1 MQHSLIVIIW
11 SLFVSFHD
19 FHVTHTTIYYN
30 ADKEA
35 LEITVNAA
43 IEDLERA
50 LEDQT
55 AKKISIG
62 TNAETE
68 SVDQFIEAYFR
79 QRLILAPNNQLS
91 DYEWVGKEVSQ
102 DLHNLY
108 IYFEVINCNQNG
120 TIDSLIMEN
129 NIFTDILPDQSNIVL
144 LEFED
149 QSYNL
154 NFSSTHKRQIIKFI
168 HE

>member
-30 ADKEA
+30 VDKEA
-35 LEITVNAA
+35 IEITVNVA

-68 SVDQFIEAYFR
+68 SVDELIQAYFR
-79 QRLILAPNNQLS
+79 QRLTLVPNNRLTHYQ
-91 DYEWVGKEVSQ
+91 WVGKEVSQ
-102 DLHNLY
+102 ALHNLY
-108 IYFEVINCNQNG
+108 IY
-120 TIDSLIMEN
+120 L
-129 NIFTDILPDQSNIVL
+129 
-144 LEFED
+144 
-149 QSYNL
+149 
-154 NFSSTHKRQIIKFI
+154 
-168 HE
+168 

>member
-1 MQHSLIVIIW
+1 MKYSLIVIIW

-30 ADKEA
+30 ADKES
-35 LEITVNAA
+35 LEITVNVA

-62 TNAETE
+62 TNTETE
-68 SVDQFIEAYFR
+68 SDDQLIEAYFR
-79 QRLILAPNNQLS
+79 QRLRLAPNNHLTHYQ
-91 DYEWVGKEVSQ
+91 WVGKEVSQ

-108 IYFEVINCNQNG
+108 IYFEILECNQNG
-120 TIDSLIMEN
+120 KIESLLLEN
-129 NIFTDILPDQSNIVL
+129 SIFTDILEEQSNIVL
-144 LEFED
+144 VEFGD
-149 QSYNL
+149 KSYNL
-154 NFSSTHKRQIIKFI
+154 TFSRALKSKELKLLN
-168 HE
+168 

>member
-1 MQHSLIVIIW
+1 MQYSLIVIIW

-19 FHVTHTTIYYN
+19 FHVTHTSIYYN

-35 LEITVNAA
+35 IEITVNVA

-68 SVDQFIEAYFR
+68 SVDELIEEYFR
-79 QRLILAPNNQLS
+79 QRLTLAPNNRLTHYQ
-91 DYEWVGKEVSQ
+91 WVGKEVSQ

-108 IYFEVINCNQNG
+108 IYFEVLDCNQNG
-120 TIDSLIMEN
+120 KIETMLIEN
-129 NIFTDILPDQSNIVL
+129 SIFTDILLDQSNIVL
-144 LEFED
+144 VEFGD
-149 QSYNL
+149 KSHNL
-154 NFSSTHKRQIIKFI
+154 TFSRVHKR
-168 HE
+168 HDLTSLN

>member
-35 LEITVNAA
+35 LEIIVNVA

-55 AKKISIG
+55 AKKINIG

-68 SVDQFIEAYFR
+68 SVDQLIEAYFR
-79 QRLILAPNNQLS
+79 QRLTLAPNNRLANYQ
-91 DYEWVGKEVSQ
+91 WVGKEVSK

-108 IYFEVINCNQNG
+108 IYFEVLECNQNG
-120 TIDSLIMEN
+120 TIESLLVEN
-129 NIFTDILPDQSNIVL
+129 SIFTDIIPDQSNIVL
-144 LEFED
+144 VEFGEK
-149 QSYNL
+149 SHNRT
-154 NFSSTHKRQIIKFI
+154 FSRVLKRQ
-168 HE
+168 ELNLLN

>member
-35 LEITVNAA
+35 IEITVNLA

-68 SVDQFIEAYFR
+68 SVDELIQAYFR
-79 QRLILAPNNQLS
+79 QRLTLVPNNRLTHYQ
-91 DYEWVGKEVSQ
+91 WVGKEVSQ

-108 IYFEVINCNQNG
+108 IYFEVLDCNQNG
-120 TIDSLIMEN
+120 KIESLLIEN
-129 NIFTDILPDQSNIVL
+129 SIFTDILPDQSNIVL
-144 LEFED
+144 VEFGD
-149 QSYNL
+149 KSHNL
-154 NFSSTHKRQIIKFI
+154 TFSRAHKR
-168 HE
+168 HDLTGLN

>member
-30 ADKEA
+30 VDKEA
-35 LEITVNAA
+35 IEITVNVA

-55 AKKISIG
+55 AKKVNIG
-62 TNAETE
+62 TNSETE
-68 SVDQFIEAYFR
+68 LEDQLIEAYFR
-79 QRLILAPNNQLS
+79 HRLMLVANNHLTHYQ
-91 DYEWVGKEVSQ
+91 WVGKEISQ

-108 IYFEVINCNQNG
+108 IYFEILECNQNG
-120 TIDSLIMEN
+120 TIESLLIEN
-129 NIFTDILPDQSNIVL
+129 SIFTDILPEQSNIVL
-144 LEFED
+144 LEFGD
-149 QSYNL
+149 KSHNL
-154 NFSSTHKRQIIKFI
+154 TFSRAHKRQDLI
-168 HE
+168 HLN

>member
-11 SLFVSFHD
+11 SLFVSLHD

-35 LEITVNAA
+35 IEITINLA

-68 SVDQFIEAYFR
+68 SVDQLIEAYFR
-79 QRLILAPNNQLS
+79 QRLTLAPNNHLVN
-91 DYEWVGKEVSQ
+91 YHWVGKEVSQ

-108 IYFEVINCNQNG
+108 IYFEILECNHNG
-120 TIDSLIMEN
+120 TIESLLVEN
-129 NIFTDILPDQSNIVL
+129 SIFTDILPDQSNIVL
-144 LEFED
+144 VEFGD
-149 QSYNL
+149 KSHNL
-154 NFSSTHKRQIIKFI
+154 TFSHAYKRHDLKVLT
-168 HE
+168 E

>member
-1 MQHSLIVIIW
+1 MKHSLIVIIW

-35 LEITVNAA
+35 IEITVNVA

-68 SVDQFIEAYFR
+68 SVDELIQAYFR
-79 QRLILAPNNQLS
+79 QRLTLVPNNRLTHYQ
-91 DYEWVGKEVSQ
+91 WVGKEVSQ

-108 IYFEVINCNQNG
+108 IYFEVLDCNQNG
-120 TIDSLIMEN
+120 KIESLLIEN
-129 NIFTDILPDQSNIVL
+129 SIFTDILPEQSNIVL
-144 LEFED
+144 VEFGD
-149 QSYNL
+149 KSHNL
-154 NFSSTHKRQIIKFI
+154 TFSRAHKR
-168 HE
+168 HDLTGLN

>member
-30 ADKEA
+30 ADKET
-35 LEITVNAA
+35 LEITVNVA

-62 TNAETE
+62 INAETE
-68 SVDQFIEAYFR
+68 SVDQLIEAYFR
-79 QRLILAPNNQLS
+79 QRLTLAPNNHLVNYQ
-91 DYEWVGKEVSQ
+91 WVGKEVSQ

-108 IYFEVINCNQNG
+108 IYFEVLDCKQNG
-120 TIDSLIMEN
+120 KIESLLIEN
-129 NIFTDILPDQSNIVL
+129 TIFTDILPDQSNIVL
-144 LEFED
+144 VEFRD
-149 QSYNL
+149 KSHNL
-154 NFSSTHKRQIIKFI
+154 TFSRAHKRQDLTPLN
-168 HE
+168 

>member
-35 LEITVNAA
+35 LEITINVA

-55 AKKISIG
+55 AKKTSID

-68 SVDQFIEAYFR
+68 SVDQLIETYFR
-79 QRLILAPNNQLS
+79 QRLTLAPNNHLVNYQ
-91 DYEWVGKEVSQ
+91 WVGKEVSQ

-108 IYFEVINCNQNG
+108 IYFEVLDCNQNG
-120 TIDSLIMEN
+120 KIESLLVEN
-129 NIFTDILPDQSNIVL
+129 SIFTDILPDQSNIVL
-144 LEFED
+144 VEFGD
-149 QSYNL
+149 KSHNL
-154 NFSSTHKRQIIKFI
+154 TFSRAQKRQDLI
-168 HE
+168 HLN

>member
-35 LEITVNAA
+35 IEITVNVA

-68 SVDQFIEAYFR
+68 SVDELIQAYFR
-79 QRLILAPNNQLS
+79 QRLTLVPNNRLTHYQ
-91 DYEWVGKEVSQ
+91 WVGKEVSQ

-108 IYFEVINCNQNG
+108 IYFEVLDCNQNG
-120 TIDSLIMEN
+120 KIESLLIEN
-129 NIFTDILPDQSNIVL
+129 TIFTDILPDQSNIVL
-144 LEFED
+144 VEFRD
-149 QSYNL
+149 KSHNL
-154 NFSSTHKRQIIKFI
+154 TFSRALKRQ
-168 HE
+168 ELNLLN

>member
-11 SLFVSFHD
+11 SLFVLFHD

-30 ADKEA
+30 ADKESI
-35 LEITVNAA
+35 EITVNVA

-68 SVDQFIEAYFR
+68 SEDELIQAYFR
-79 QRLILAPNNQLS
+79 QRLTLVPNNRLTHYQ
-91 DYEWVGKEVSQ
+91 WVGKEVSQ

-108 IYFEVINCNQNG
+108 IYFEVLDCNQNG
-120 TIDSLIMEN
+120 KIESLLIEN
-129 NIFTDILPDQSNIVL
+129 SIFTDILPDQSNIVL
-144 LEFED
+144 VELGD
-149 QSYNL
+149 KSHNL
-154 NFSSTHKRQIIKFI
+154 TFSRAHKR
-168 HE
+168 HDLTGLN

>member
-1 MQHSLIVIIW
+1 MQYSLIVIIW

-35 LEITVNAA
+35 IEITVNVA
-43 IEDLERA
+43 IEDLERS
-50 LEDQT
+50 LEDKT

-68 SVDQFIEAYFR
+68 SVDKFIEAYFR
-79 QRLILAPNNQLS
+79 QRLSLAPNNRLTHYQ
-91 DYEWVGKEVSQ
+91 WVGKEVSQ

-108 IYFEVINCNQNG
+108 IYFEVPDCNQNG
-120 TIDSLIMEN
+120 TIESLLIEN
-129 NIFTDILPDQSNIVL
+129 SIFTDILPDQSNIVL
-144 LEFED
+144 VEFGD
-149 QSYNL
+149 KSYNL
-154 NFSSTHKRQIIKFI
+154 TFSRAHKRQDLTGLN
-168 HE
+168 

>member
-35 LEITVNAA
+35 LEITVNVA
-43 IEDLERA
+43 IEDIERA

-55 AKKISIG
+55 AKKINIG

-68 SVDQFIEAYFR
+68 SVDQLIEAYFR
-79 QRLILAPNNQLS
+79 QRLTLAPNNRLTNYQ
-91 DYEWVGKEVSQ
+91 WVGKEVSQ

-108 IYFEVINCNQNG
+108 IYFEVLECNQNG
-120 TIDSLIMEN
+120 TIESLLLEN
-129 NIFTDILPDQSNIVL
+129 SIFTDILPDQSNIVL
-144 LEFED
+144 VEFGD
-149 QSYNL
+149 KSHNL
-154 NFSSTHKRQIIKFI
+154 TFSRALKRQ
-168 HE
+168 ELNLLN

>member
-35 LEITVNAA
+35 IEITVNVA

-68 SVDQFIEAYFR
+68 SVDQLIEAYFR
-79 QRLILAPNNQLS
+79 QRLTLASNNHLTHYQ
-91 DYEWVGKEVSQ
+91 WVGKEVSQ

-108 IYFEVINCNQNG
+108 IYFEVLECNQNG
-120 TIDSLIMEN
+120 TIEFLLLEN
-129 NIFTDILPDQSNIVL
+129 SIFTDFLSEQSNIVL
-144 LEFED
+144 VEFGD
-149 QSYNL
+149 KSHNL
-154 NFSSTHKRQIIKFI
+154 TFSPALKRQ
-168 HE
+168 ELNLLN

>member
-1 MQHSLIVIIW
+1 MQHSLIAIIW

-35 LEITVNAA
+35 LEITVNVA

-68 SVDQFIEAYFR
+68 SVDQLIEAYFR
-79 QRLILAPNNQLS
+79 QRLTLAPNNRLTHYQ
-91 DYEWVGKEVSQ
+91 WVGKEVSQ
-102 DLHNLY
+102 DLYNLY
-108 IYFEVINCNQNG
+108 IYFEVLDCNQNG
-120 TIDSLIMEN
+120 SIETLLIEN
-129 NIFTDILPDQSNIVL
+129 SIFTDILSDQSNIVL
-144 LEFED
+144 LEFGD
-149 QSYNL
+149 KSHNL
-154 NFSSTHKRQIIKFI
+154 TFSRAHKR
-168 HE
+168 HDLTGLN

>member
-35 LEITVNAA
+35 IEITVNVA

-68 SVDQFIEAYFR
+68 SVDELIQAYFR
-79 QRLILAPNNQLS
+79 QRLTLVPNNRLTHYQ
-91 DYEWVGKEVSQ
+91 WVGKEVSQ

-108 IYFEVINCNQNG
+108 IYFEVIDCNQNG
-120 TIDSLIMEN
+120 KIESLLIEN
-129 NIFTDILPDQSNIVL
+129 SIFTDILPDQSNIVL
-144 LEFED
+144 VEFGD
-149 QSYNL
+149 KSYNL
-154 NFSSTHKRQIIKFI
+154 TFSRALKRQELKLLN
-168 HE
+168 

>member
-1 MQHSLIVIIW
+1 MKHSLIVIIW

-35 LEITVNAA
+35 IEITVNVA

-62 TNAETE
+62 TNAESE
-68 SVDQFIEAYFR
+68 SVDQLIDVYFR
-79 QRLILAPNNQLS
+79 QRLTLAPNNHLTHYQ
-91 DYEWVGKEVSQ
+91 WVGKEVSQ

-108 IYFEVINCNQNG
+108 IYFEILECNQNG
-120 TIDSLIMEN
+120 TIESLLVEN
-129 NIFTDILPDQSNIVL
+129 SIFTDILPEQSNIVL
-144 LEFED
+144 LEFGD
-149 QSYNL
+149 KSHNL
-154 NFSSTHKRQIIKFI
+154 TFSRALKRL
-168 HE
+168 ELNLLN

>member
-35 LEITVNAA
+35 IEITVNVA

-68 SVDQFIEAYFR
+68 SVDELIQAYFR
-79 QRLILAPNNQLS
+79 QRLTLVPNNRLTHYQ
-91 DYEWVGKEVSQ
+91 WVGKEVSQ

-108 IYFEVINCNQNG
+108 IYFEVLDCNQNG
-120 TIDSLIMEN
+120 KIESLLIEN
-129 NIFTDILPDQSNIVL
+129 TIFTDILPDQSNIVL
-144 LEFED
+144 VEFGD
-149 QSYNL
+149 KSYNL
-154 NFSSTHKRQIIKFI
+154 TFSRALKRQELKLLN
-168 HE
+168 

>member
-35 LEITVNAA
+35 LEITVNVA

-55 AKKISIG
+55 AKKINIG
-62 TNAETE
+62 TNTETE
-68 SVDQFIEAYFR
+68 SVDQIIEAYFR
-79 QRLILAPNNQLS
+79 QRLTLAPNNHLA
-91 DYEWVGKEVSQ
+91 YYHWVGKEVSQ

-108 IYFEVINCNQNG
+108 IYFEVLDFNQNG
-120 TIDSLIMEN
+120 KIESLFIEN
-129 NIFTDILPDQSNIVL
+129 TIFTDILPDQSNIVL
-144 LEFED
+144 VEFRD
-149 QSYNL
+149 KSHNL
-154 NFSSTHKRQIIKFI
+154 TFSRAYKRQDLTPLN
-168 HE
+168 